1 MITKKEDLIGT
12 YIKNDNGE
20 LRELYIAA
28 CEALLVDG
36 TPRDLMMSNDEWL
49 GPNIDCKVIG
59 VYEGGMF
66 ISNSYCSDGKELT
79 ISDLKPIPTET
90 PEEKEALDAIEQV
103 EWNGEGLPPVG
114 VECEVRFRTDG
125 EWTDWFSNGKLK
137 AGYDSKLWFS
147 HDFGDCVYPAHDVEF
162 RKAETPEAKQE
173 REELEAAYDLYI
185 DLAYVNGATSFD
197 AFKTDEKLV
206 NFWLRIVRKT
216 GYRKGE

>member
-103 EWNGEGLPPVG
+103 EWKNGDLVEYRNKNKGEGGLLIFVG
-114 VECEVRFRTDG
+114 IHPTHKDHAVLYG
-125 EWTDWFSNGKLK
+125 KHLNG
-137 AGYDSKLWFS
+137 GYMSAPLSMLSKPES
-147 HDFGDCVYPAHDVEF
+147 
-162 RKAETPEAKQE
+162 PEAKQE
-173 REELEAAYDLYI
+173 REELEAAYDLYCEWNCHPEHA
-185 DLAYVNGATSFD
+185 LSL
-197 AFKTDEKLV
+197 DELKV
-206 NFWLRIVRKT
+206 EPDWRERWLRVVRKT